1 MFAGPSFGA
10 AAAVRPAIVA
20 LGCVDFPWCM
30 TKIAHLDPHDIVRRL
45 TLDDCE
51 TRTASIDW
59 KGKANVKMHEGAV
72 RNQST
77 REIREALP

>member
-30 TKIAHLDPHDIVRRL
+30 TKIAHLDPHDIALFL
-45 TLDDCE
+45 TQETIVLDE
-51 TRTASIDW
+51 KTRIQDW
-59 KGKANVKMHEGAV
+59 SQVSKN
-72 RNQST
+72 
-77 REIREALP
+77 